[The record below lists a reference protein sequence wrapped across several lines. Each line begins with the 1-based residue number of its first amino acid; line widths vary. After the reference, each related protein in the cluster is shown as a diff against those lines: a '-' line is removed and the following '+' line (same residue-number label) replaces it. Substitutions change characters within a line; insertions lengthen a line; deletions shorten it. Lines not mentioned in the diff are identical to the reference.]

1 MSTITRQEPVFISE
15 ENGILDTD
23 SYKASHFLQYPPG
36 LSKLFSYLESRGGR
50 YPATRFFGL
59 QYILKRYLTR
69 PVTREMVD
77 EARDLITAH
86 GEPFPYE
93 GWVRVVDVHGGRL
106 PLEIR
111 AVPEGT
117 LVPNH
122 NVLMSVTSTDPE
134 LPWLVGWFETTLMRV
149 WYPTTVATQSYYLR
163 EIIRA
168 ALEQTCDDPQAE
180 LPFKLHDFGS
190 RGVSSRESAGI
201 GGLAHL
207 TNFQGSD
214 TMEALRVGRNFYHAD
229 LAGYSIPAAEHSTVT
244 SWGKA
249 HELDAYR
256 HILHSFGQP
265 GKVFAVV
272 SDSYDLK
279 NAINEFWGTALRDEV
294 LASGATLVVRPDS
307 GDPPAMVRLAVRALA
322 AKFGTTVNG
331 KGFKV
336 LRGVRVIQGDGIDE
350 ESIREILAAVI
361 GDGFSAENVAFGMGG
376 ALLQKV
382 DRDTQKFAYKA
393 SAAIVDGQ
401 YRPIY
406 KDPVTD
412 PGKRSKDGVLDLV
425 LEDGRMETK
434 QYTTFDTDFPG
445 SLMRTVYRN
454 GELLVDDTLDDVRG
468 RA

>member
-1 MSTITRQEPVFISE
+1 MTATMTHHISDA
-15 ENGILDTD
+15 NGILDTD
-23 SYKASHFLQYPPG
+23 SYKSSHHLQYPPK
-36 LSKLFSYLESRGGR
+36 LTRLFSYLESRGGK

-59 QYILKRYLTR
+59 QYILKRSLMR
-69 PVTREMVD
+69 PITREMVE
-77 EARDLITAH
+77 EARELITAH

-93 GWVRVVDVHGGRL
+93 GWLRVVDVHGGRL
-106 PLEIR
+106 PLEVR

-122 NVLMSVTSTDPE
+122 NVLMSVTNTDPE

-163 EIIRA
+163 GILAE
-168 ALEQTCDDPQAE
+168 ALQRTAEHPEAE

-207 TNFQGSD
+207 VNFQGTD
-214 TMEALRVGRNFYHAD
+214 TLEALREARNYYHAAV
-229 LAGYSIPAAEHSTVT
+229 AGYSIPAAEHSTIT
-244 SWGKA
+244 SWGKE
-249 HELDAYR
+249 HEVDAYR
-256 HILHSFGQP
+256 HALRTFGQP

-279 NAINEFWGTALRDEV
+279 HAINEFWGTQLHDEV

-307 GDPPAMVRLAVRALA
+307 GEPAAMVRMAVRALA
-322 AKFGTTVNG
+322 AKFGTTTNS
-331 KGFKV
+331 KGYQV

-350 ESIREILAAVI
+350 ESIREILAAII
-361 GDGFSAENVAFGMGG
+361 GDGFSAENVTFGMGG

-393 SAAIVDGQ
+393 SAAIVDGHYQ
-401 YRPIY
+401 PIY

-425 LEDGRMETK
+425 LENGRMVTK

-445 SLMRTVYRN
+445 SLMRVVYRN
-454 GELLVDDTLDDVRG
+454 GELLVDDTLDDI
-468 RA
+468 RARA